1 MTNLFVRSGIS
12 FVDRSEVLTHIGNE
26 MLAKGVVHDTW
37 PQALIAREA
46 EFPTGIMLEQHAIAI
61 PHCEAI
67 HAKSSAIYLLRPT
80 NKVHFQQADDD
91 NDVAVSLVIAL
102 IVENPQQQLKLLRCL
117 FGKLQQPDIVETSED
132 TEKIVLTR
140 EQMLFLN
147 DTQPEGQ
154 SHLTRQ
160 LCQ

>member
-26 MLAKGVVHDTW
+26 MLAKDVVHDTW

-80 NKVHFQQADDD
+80 NKVHCGKSAAAIETFT
-91 NDVAVSLVIAL
+91 
-102 IVENPQQQLKLLRCL
+102 L
-117 FGKLQQPDIVETSED
+117 FIWQVTTARYRRD
-132 TEKIVLTR
+132 T
-140 EQMLFLN
+140 N
-147 DTQPEGQ
+147 H
-154 SHLTRQ
+154 SS
-160 LCQ
+160 

>member
-91 NDVAVSLVIAL
+91 NVNCGKSAAAI
-102 IVENPQQQLKLLRCL
+102 ETFTL
-117 FGKLQQPDIVETSED
+117 FIWQVTTARDRRD
-132 TEKIVLTR
+132 T
-140 EQMLFLN
+140 N
-147 DTQPEGQ
+147 H
-154 SHLTRQ
+154 SS
-160 LCQ
+160 

>member
-1 MTNLFVRSGIS
+1 MIR
-12 FVDRSEVLTHIGNE
+12 
-26 MLAKGVVHDTW
+26 

-102 IVENPQQQLKLLRCL
+102 IVENPQQQLKLYAVYLASYNSPISLR
-117 FGKLQQPDIVETSED
+117 
-132 TEKIVLTR
+132 
-140 EQMLFLN
+140 
-147 DTQPEGQ
+147 
-154 SHLTRQ
+154 H
-160 LCQ
+160 

>member
-46 EFPTGIMLEQHAIAI
+46 EFPTGIMLD
-61 PHCEAI
+61 
-67 HAKSSAIYLLRPT
+67 YLLRPT

-91 NDVAVSLVIAL
+91 NDVEVSLVIAL

-117 FGKLQQPDIVETSED
+117 FGKLQQPDIVETLITLPE
-132 TEKIVLTR
+132 TKLKEYFTKYVLDSD
-140 EQMLFLN
+140 E
-147 DTQPEGQ
+147 
-154 SHLTRQ
+154 
-160 LCQ
+160 

>member
-67 HAKSSAIYLLRPT
+67 HAKEGANKQVISS
-80 NKVHFQQADDD
+80 QAD
-91 NDVAVSLVIAL
+91 SLIKISRIWADFFPA
-102 IVENPQQQLKLLRCL
+102 NTSN
-117 FGKLQQPDIVETSED
+117 QPI
-132 TEKIVLTR
+132 
-140 EQMLFLN
+140 
-147 DTQPEGQ
+147 
-154 SHLTRQ
+154 
-160 LCQ
+160 

>member
-61 PHCEAI
+61 PHCEAG
-67 HAKSSAIYLLRPT
+67 
-80 NKVHFQQADDD
+80 
-91 NDVAVSLVIAL
+91 NDSNLL
-102 IVENPQQQLKLLRCL
+102 IVFYVQIMPDDFVMQLHR
-117 FGKLQQPDIVETSED
+117 F
-132 TEKIVLTR
+132 
-140 EQMLFLN
+140 
-147 DTQPEGQ
+147 
-154 SHLTRQ
+154 
-160 LCQ
+160 

>member
-26 MLAKGVVHDTW
+26 MLAKGVVYDTW

-67 HAKSSAIYLLRPT
+67 HAKEGANKQVISS
-80 NKVHFQQADDD
+80 QAD
-91 NDVAVSLVIAL
+91 SLIKISRIWADFFPA
-102 IVENPQQQLKLLRCL
+102 NTSN
-117 FGKLQQPDIVETSED
+117 QPI
-132 TEKIVLTR
+132 
-140 EQMLFLN
+140 
-147 DTQPEGQ
+147 
-154 SHLTRQ
+154 
-160 LCQ
+160 

>member
-26 MLAKGVVHDTW
+26 MLAKGVVYDTW

-67 HAKSSAIYLLRPT
+67 HAKSSAIYLLRR
-80 NKVHFQQADDD
+80 QQIKFIF
-91 NDVAVSLVIAL
+91 SKRMMITTWRCRW
-102 IVENPQQQLKLLRCL
+102 LLR
-117 FGKLQQPDIVETSED
+117 
-132 TEKIVLTR
+132 
-140 EQMLFLN
+140 
-147 DTQPEGQ
+147 
-154 SHLTRQ
+154 
-160 LCQ
+160 

>member
-26 MLAKGVVHDTW
+26 MLAKGVVYDTW

-91 NDVAVSLVIAL
+91 KEGANKQVISSQADSLIKISRIWADFFPV
-102 IVENPQQQLKLLRCL
+102 NTSN
-117 FGKLQQPDIVETSED
+117 QPI
-132 TEKIVLTR
+132 
-140 EQMLFLN
+140 
-147 DTQPEGQ
+147 
-154 SHLTRQ
+154 
-160 LCQ
+160 

>member
-12 FVDRSEVLTHIGNE
+12 FVERSEVLTHIGNE

-91 NDVAVSLVIAL
+91 NDVEGNDSNLL
-102 IVENPQQQLKLLRCL
+102 IVFYVQIMPDDFVMQLHR
-117 FGKLQQPDIVETSED
+117 F
-132 TEKIVLTR
+132 
-140 EQMLFLN
+140 
-147 DTQPEGQ
+147 
-154 SHLTRQ
+154 
-160 LCQ
+160 